1 MEIVGT
7 VAACTE
13 LVKQCA
19 SLISFI
25 RRVKVQMRDGPEY
38 IQAQIQRLERLDMLV
53 SCITQNPSLQG
64 RDETP
69 VLASHLESCLGYAK
83 DLEICL
89 EENLV
94 VPEDGKMKKIEKAI
108 RSVRAEAK
116 IESLLC
122 KIDRERGNLTLTIQN
137 IDASLLQDVRT
148 NTRDMKFVVDGLAS
162 DFKDVKSMINSHI
175 KSVSNPISGPKISAQ
190 RHFIIPNRRVTGL
203 LGRED
208 ILTRIE
214 DGLSSGPGPR
224 IVVLRGL
231 GGQGKTQVALEYCQ
245 RAKKNE
251 AQSIFWVDA
260 TSAGTVKKDFAV
272 IYERLKGTHNATG
285 DSEKVQFVLDILEQW
300 SYPWLVVFDNH
311 DDPGSFHLPDYIP
324 SGENGQILIT
334 SRHADI
340 GQLAEQDFD
349 IQLPGLPKEDALD
362 LLIRHSRAND
372 PTSRDDGYAIIDRL
386 GYHALAIV
394 QAGSFIQ
401 SQKIRL
407 SQFMEVYNHQREA
420 ILRQTP
426 KISPYRR
433 KLGDAEDETA
443 LNVFTTWE
451 LSFKQLETHDDEK
464 KSKSII
470 LTLFAFFDRQGI
482 SHHLFKTYCAR
493 RKVPDP
499 EEPDIQKCLSSLLHE
514 GKWDERKFVDLLNN
528 LSELSLIQNWSRD
541 SDDTCHL
548 SLHPLVWDWIR
559 LRISPELC
567 FDYTVVSMDILYEV
581 MQNSYSASRQYF
593 RMPLPLQQEIHR
605 HLVAYEEN
613 RGLLASFG
621 LNSDDASS
629 HCLYQ
634 YVFAKFCYDSGLF
647 EHASLI
653 SERVSQLYLAKY
665 GADACRY
672 HDSRSLLSL
681 SLIELR
687 DPERAMEIGQE
698 TCNFFSRSFGPEH
711 PYTLSTM
718 ENLAYAMY
726 QNGDLTEA
734 KKICKQTIEIQ
745 NRVLGPNHSWTL
757 STTAVLAIIIHEEG
771 DLAASEE
778 YFRAL
783 LRAADTHNKADRN
796 EHLVM
801 DLNYRLG
808 VVLYQQYKCVEAL
821 GFLETASSGRLDL
834 FGPDH
839 ENYLSCKKLY
849 LRTLEEIELLK
860 EGREDEYGEDGER
873 PEDDEDEYDEDD
885 EDDEDDE
892 EQQPIARRDTA
903 SSDGELSVTS
913 DSDASSDVDEMR

>member
-25 RRVKVQMRDGPEY
+25 RRVKVQMRDGPEF
-38 IQAQIQRLERLDMLV
+38 IQAQIQRLERLDILV
-53 SCITQNPSLQG
+53 SYITQNPSLQG

-69 VLASHLESCLGYAK
+69 VLTSHLESCLGYAK

-94 VPEDGKMKKIEKAI
+94 VPEDGKRKKIEKAI
-108 RSVRAEAK
+108 RGVRAEAK

-148 NTRDMKFVVDGLAS
+148 NTRDIKFAVDGLAS
-162 DFKDVKSMINSHI
+162 DFKDVKSMINSHTN
-175 KSVSNPISGPKISAQ
+175 SVSNPVSGPNISDQ
-190 RHFIIPNRRVTGL
+190 RHLIIPNRRVTRL

-251 AQSIFWVDA
+251 VQSIFWVDA

-272 IYERLKGTHNATG
+272 IYERLKGTHNATE
-285 DSEKVQFVLDILEQW
+285 DSEKVQQW

-324 SGENGQILIT
+324 SGEDGRILIT

-340 GQLAEQDFD
+340 GQLAEHDFD

-407 SQFMEVYNHQREA
+407 SQFMEVYNRQREV

-451 LSFKQLETHDDEK
+451 LSFQQLETNDDEK
-464 KSKSII
+464 KSKSTI
-470 LTLFAFFDRQGI
+470 LTLFAFLDRQKI
-482 SHHLFKTYCAR
+482 SHHLFETYCD
-493 RKVPDP
+493 RKFPFSDEP
-499 EEPDIQKCLSSLLHE
+499 ETLKCLSIFLHD
-514 GKWDERKFVDLLNN
+514 GKWEKRKFIDLLND
-528 LSELSLIQNWSRD
+528 LSQLSLIHTWSRD

-548 SLHPLVWDWIR
+548 SLHPLVQDWIR
-559 LRISPELC
+559 LRTSPDLC
-567 FDYTVVSMDILYEV
+567 YDYTVISMGILFE
-581 MQNSYSASRQYF
+581 
-593 RMPLPLQQEIHR
+593 R
-605 HLVAYEEN
+605 HLAAYEDN

-621 LNSDDASS
+621 LNLDRSEYSM
-629 HCLYQ
+629 HGIYL
-634 YVFAKFCYDSGLF
+634 YVFARFCHCFHFY
-647 EHASLI
+647 EHASVM
-653 SERVSQLYLAKY
+653 SEKASQWFLTKY
-665 GADACRY
+665 GAANFLY
-672 HDSRSLLSL
+672 NNSRILLSG
-681 SLIELR
+681 SLMELG
-687 DPERAMEIGQE
+687 DPERAQEIQQE
-698 TCNFFSRSFGPEH
+698 TYSSFNKSVGPEH
-711 PYTLSTM
+711 VHTLCAM
-718 ENLAYAMY
+718 ANLACLMKV
-726 QNGDLTEA
+726 NGYLTEA
-734 KKICKQTIEIQ
+734 KKLCKQAIEIQ
-745 NRVLGPNHSWTL
+745 NKVLGPNNHRTL
-757 STTAVLAIIIHEEG
+757 STTAILATIVLEEG

-778 YFRAL
+778 HFRAL
-783 LRAADTHNKADRN
+783 LRAADTHDKAGRDEN
-796 EHLVM
+796 FILK
-801 DLNYRLG
+801 LNFDLG
-808 VVLYQQYKCVEAL
+808 VILCNQHKYVEAL
-821 GFLETASSGRLDL
+821 GFLETAYYGRLDL
-834 FGPDH
+834 LGPDH
-839 ENYLSCKKLY
+839 ECVLEFKEPYLKI
-849 LRTLEEIELLK
+849 LERIELQK
-860 EGREDEYGEDGER
+860 EG
-873 PEDDEDEYDEDD
+873 
-885 EDDEDDE
+885 
-892 EQQPIARRDTA
+892 
-903 SSDGELSVTS
+903 
-913 DSDASSDVDEMR
+913 